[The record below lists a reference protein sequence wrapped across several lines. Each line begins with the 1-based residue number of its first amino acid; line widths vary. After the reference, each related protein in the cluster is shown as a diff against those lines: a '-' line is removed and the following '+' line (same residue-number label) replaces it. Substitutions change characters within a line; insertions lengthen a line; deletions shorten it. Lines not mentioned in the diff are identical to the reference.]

1 MRLSDTPH
9 SLKSE
14 ELFTLYESAEEGI
27 TQEEAS
33 ARLRTYGLNALAEEH
48 RSLLSLFI
56 GQFTSPIVII
66 LMAAALLSY
75 AMGNV
80 TDALII
86 LAILVINS
94 LLGFYQEYR
103 AETSIRALKKLTETH
118 VRVVRKKDEK
128 LVPSDQIVPG
138 DIVLLGEGDR
148 VPADL
153 RLVEAYALE
162 ADEAM
167 LTGESIPS
175 LKQATEVLSPQA
187 LPYERSNTLFSGT
200 HIIKGS
206 GRGMVTMTGEG
217 TYLASIARSA
227 REKSPDSPLTRA
239 LAVFSKRLLVL
250 LVGMLSLVGIA
261 GIWQGRAVSEMA
273 SILIAELVSAVPE
286 GLPIVVTLILA
297 LGAYRLSRHN
307 VLVRHLPSV
316 ESLGSASVIL
326 TDKTGTITEG
336 FLSVKSMEVLDETAL
351 RVCSAVCNDARFDRG
366 DPVDTALARWI
377 GEAYS
382 SLREENPRLFVHPFD
397 PRQRLMATVN
407 QNGGTEMLY
416 VKGAYEA
423 LLPMANNSVKEVER
437 LETAHNLMA
446 AQGLRLLAFGVC
458 DGEWE
463 NPQEWNIR
471 IVGLIG
477 FADAAKSDAAESV
490 RAAKGAGIRVIMVT
504 GDNPLTAQAI
514 AREVGIAQ
522 EGDTTLLGRDIETME
537 DGALKEALR
546 GCSVVARALPE
557 HKYRIVKLLQEE
569 GEIVAVTGDGVN
581 DVPALKAADLG
592 IAMGGGSEAAKST
605 AKMVITDNRLSV
617 IVDAIRQGRIIAAN
631 LRKVIF
637 YLVATCFDEIIVIT
651 GAIMLGLPLPIHP
664 LQILWVNIVSDGVT
678 DKTFPMC
685 REEGS
690 VMHRLPRR
698 IEKQFFDRWQVARI
712 GWVSMVNAS
721 VALSLFYYMLAVRTY
736 RYEEAL
742 TVSFCVIVIS
752 QWVNSILAQKE
763 DEPFLYNIRSSVT
776 INPAL
781 WIGLGIGV
789 SLQMIALYA
798 VPEWFHAISPDARMW
813 SYIGVAAVIVFVLLE
828 SYKWGEWTLK
838 KKRGILR

>member
-1 MRLSDTPH
+1 MTLSETPH
-9 SLKSE
+9 SLSLE
-14 ELFTLYESAEEGI
+14 ALYVLYESTAEGI
-27 TQEEAS
+27 TPEEAS
-33 ARLRTYGLNALAEEH
+33 LRLRAYGPNALTEES
-48 RSLLSLFI
+48 RSPFALFI

-66 LMAAALLSY
+66 LIVAALLSY
-75 AMGNV
+75 AMGNS
-80 TDALII
+80 TDAVII
-86 LAILVINS
+86 LSILVINS
-94 LLGFYQEYR
+94 LLGWYQEYR

-118 VRVVRKKDEK
+118 VRVLRKKHEIF
-128 LVPSDQIVPG
+128 VPSDLLVPG
-138 DIVLLGEGDR
+138 DIVLLGEGER

-153 RLVEAYALE
+153 RLIEAYALE
-162 ADEAM
+162 ADEAII
-167 LTGESIPS
+167 TGESIPS
-175 LKQATEVLSPQA
+175 PKQATEVLSPEA

-200 HIIKGS
+200 YIIKGS
-206 GRGMVTMTGEG
+206 GRGMVTATGEN
-217 TYLASIARSA
+217 TYLASIAQSA
-227 REKSPDSPLTRA
+227 REKSPDSPLTRS

-261 GIWQGRAVSEMA
+261 GVWQGRAISEMA

-316 ESLGSASVIL
+316 EALGSASVII

-336 FLSVKSMEVLDETAL
+336 FLSVRSMEVLDEAAL
-351 RVCSAVCNDARFDRG
+351 RVCSAVCNDAQLGRG

-377 GEAYS
+377 ADEYS
-382 SLREENPRLFVHPFD
+382 SLREENPRVFVHPFD
-397 PRQRLMATVN
+397 AKLRLMATVN
-407 QNGGTEMLY
+407 QNGTTRMLY

-423 LLPMANNSVKEVER
+423 LISMAHNPPEEVER
-437 LETAHNLMA
+437 LEIAHTQMA
-446 AQGLRLLAFGVC
+446 SQGLRLLAFGVC
-458 DGEWE
+458 EGEWE
-463 NPQEWNIR
+463 NPQGWDIR

-477 FADAAKSDAAESV
+477 FADAAKGDAAESV

-504 GDNPLTAQAI
+504 GDNPLTARAI
-514 AREVGIAQ
+514 AREVGIW
-522 EGDTTLLGRDIETME
+522 EEKDTLLSGSDVEVME
-537 DGALKEALR
+537 DGALKQALD

-557 HKYRIVKLLQEE
+557 HKYRIVKLLQEQ

-664 LQILWVNIVSDGVT
+664 LQILWINVVSDGVV
-678 DKTFPMC
+678 DKTFSMC

-712 GWVSMVNAS
+712 GWVSLVNAS
-721 VALSLFYYMLAVRTY
+721 VALTLFYYLIAGGHA
-736 RYEEAL
+736 YEEAL

-763 DEPFLYNIRSSVT
+763 DEPFLYNLRSSLT

-798 VPEWFHAISPDARMW
+798 VPEWFHAISPDVLMW
-813 SYIGVAAVIVFVLLE
+813 SYIGAAAVIVFVLLE
-828 SYKWGEWTLK
+828 GYKWGEWRLK
-838 KKRGILR
+838 KKMGILR